1 MSSAPGDPAPGSVN
15 AKAHIAGRVNMSKHG
30 DDYSGRRYLPVCLDP
45 SSEVPNVGGSV
56 SGLSLANMLEK
67 FNIEYILLEA
77 HSNIAPQLGASMG
90 LLPGGL
96 RILDQ
101 LGCYDR
107 VREIVGDCC
116 YYQPSLRLFNG
127 KILDKEKPKTF
138 SEQLEYRCFRT
149 GYPQIFIDRQML
161 LQILFDNIQS
171 KDRVMTRKRVVRVE
185 TAENHVRVHTQDGFT
200 YTGDIVVG
208 ADGVHSAV
216 RKEMWRNGVESDPS
230 SFRPDEDKVL
240 AADSKCIFGISKRP
254 KSLPASALQ
263 INAFF
268 DRRNYMMLSAPG
280 DRLYWF
286 MFQDMDRTTGS
297 DIPRFTTED
306 QVNLAKK
313 HFDDQVTASTTF
325 GDVYENRLQTALV
338 SLEEH
343 VFSRWYFRRIITIG
357 DAAHKVHPNTAQGGN
372 GAIETSAVLLNTLL
386 RRLDDTSKLSEQD
399 IEDVFAKV
407 QTNRFARAANALEQ
421 GRHTSSISTRD
432 TFASR
437 IFVHYLLPWFGDRII
452 MWLAVKHA
460 ETGPVIER
468 LPLPKRN
475 GVTLPHAG
483 IAKKP
488 QSLKVALGFGA
499 FGATLVAVFLYFT
512 RGSTRAISFAT
523 LFRGHLG
530 HL

>member
-1 MSSAPGDPAPGSVN
+1 MEFKV
-15 AKAHIAGRVNMSKHG
+15 II
-30 DDYSGRRYLPVCLDP
+30 
-45 SSEVPNVGGSV
+45 VGGSV

-77 HSNIAPQLGASMG
+77 HSKIAPQLGASMG

-138 SEQLEYRCFRT
+138 SEQLEYRT

-161 LQILFDNIQS
+161 LQILFDNIRS

-185 TAENHVRVHTQDGFT
+185 TAENHVRVHTQDGCT

-216 RKEMWRNGVESDPS
+216 RKEMWRNGVESDPG
-230 SFRPDEDKVL
+230 SFRPDEDKALV
-240 AADSKCIFGISKRP
+240 ADSKCIFGISKRP

-268 DRRNYMMLSAPG
+268 DGRNYMMLSAPE

-286 MFQDMDRTTGS
+286 MFQDMDKTTGS

-306 QVNLAKK
+306 EVNLAKK
-313 HFDDQVTASTTF
+313 HFDDQVTACTTF

-452 MWLAVKHA
+452 IWLAVKHA

-468 LPLPKRN
+468 LPVPKRH
-475 GVTLPHAG
+475 GIFLPHG
-483 IAKKP
+483 GTVKKP

-499 FGATLVAVFLYFT
+499 FGATLVAVLLYFT

>member
-1 MSSAPGDPAPGSVN
+1 MGFKV
-15 AKAHIAGRVNMSKHG
+15 II
-30 DDYSGRRYLPVCLDP
+30 
-45 SSEVPNVGGSV
+45 VGGSV

-67 FNIEYILLEA
+67 FSIEYILLEA
-77 HSNIAPQLGASMG
+77 HPTIAPQLGASMG

-127 KILDKEKPKTF
+127 KILNKKKPKSF
-138 SEQLEYRCFRT
+138 SEQLEDRT
-149 GYPQIFIDRQML
+149 GYPQIFIDRQMF

-171 KDRVMTRKRVVRVE
+171 KDRVMTRKRVVCVE
-185 TAENHVRVHTQDGFT
+185 TAENHVCVHTQDGCT

-216 RKEMWRNGVESDPS
+216 RKEMWRNGVESDPG
-230 SFRPDEDKVL
+230 SFWLDEDKAL
-240 AADSKCIFGISKRP
+240 AADSKSIFGISKRP
-254 KSLPASALQ
+254 KSLPTSALQ
-263 INAFF
+263 INSFF
-268 DRRNYMMLSAPG
+268 DGRNYMMLSAPG

-286 MFQDMDRTTGS
+286 MFQDMSRTTGS
-297 DIPRFTTED
+297 EIPRFTIED
-306 QVNLAKK
+306 ESNLARK
-313 HFDDQVTASTTF
+313 HFDDQVTACTTF
-325 GDVYENRLQTALV
+325 GDVYENRLKTALV

-343 VFSRWYFRRIITIG
+343 VFARWYFRRIITIG

-399 IEDVFAKV
+399 IEDVFAEV
-407 QTNRFARAANALEQ
+407 QTKRFARAANALEQ

-437 IFVHYLLPWFGDRII
+437 FFVHYLLP
-452 MWLAVKHA
+452 
-460 ETGPVIER
+460 
-468 LPLPKRN
+468 
-475 GVTLPHAG
+475 
-483 IAKKP
+483 
-488 QSLKVALGFGA
+488 
-499 FGATLVAVFLYFT
+499 
-512 RGSTRAISFAT
+512 
-523 LFRGHLG
+523 
-530 HL
+530 